1 MTLQYFIK
9 FDAIILSL
17 NNNTKPIVMK
27 KISLVLLAIISL
39 SSCVS
44 SKKYQELDDKYIK
57 LRSENVE
64 LKEQLDTLANKS
76 LKCQA
81 DLDNLKTQYAGM
93 KTRYETLDK
102 LYKVKEN
109 AYKKLQA
116 SYDALSQSSSQTL
129 AYEAEK
135 NRKLL
140 KELEKKQ
147 KELAKE
153 RAELDARSQK
163 INQLE
168 NLLHQKDE
176 KLQNLKASLTRALTG
191 FKNQGLKVEERN
203 GKIYISM
210 ENKLLFDSGSWHI
223 KQNGRNAI
231 KTIANILSVNPDVEI
246 MIEGHT
252 DNVPYH
258 GKGALVDNWD
268 LSVKRATSVVRQ
280 LMKNK
285 HIDPKRLIPAGRS
298 KYLPVADNS
307 TPEGR
312 AKNRR
317 IEVILT
323 PKLDEIMNLLNNN

>member
-1 MTLQYFIK
+1 
-9 FDAIILSL
+9 
-17 NNNTKPIVMK
+17 MK
-27 KISLVLLAIISL
+27 KIVLSLVVLFVL

-64 LKEQLDTLANKS
+64 LKDQLDTLANKS
-76 LKCQA
+76 LKCQSA
-81 DLDNLKTQYAGM
+81 LDRLTIRYNNLKS
-93 KTRYETLDK
+93 KYETLDK
-102 LYKVKEN
+102 LYTVKDN

-116 SYDALSQSSSQTL
+116 SYDALSKSSSQTL

-135 NRKLL
+135 SQRLL

-147 KELAKE
+147 QELAKE
-153 RAELDARSQK
+153 RAALDKQIKK
-163 INQLE
+163 IQSLE
-168 NLLHQKDE
+168 SLIAQKDA
-176 KLQNLKASLTRALTG
+176 KLNNLKGSLNRALNK
-191 FKNQGLKVEERN
+191 FKGQGLKVTQKN

-210 ENKLLFDSGSWHI
+210 ENKLLFDSGSWHV
-223 KQNGRNAI
+223 KQNGRDAI
-231 KTIANILSVNPDVEI
+231 KTISNILSINPDVEI

-258 GKGALVDNWD
+258 GKGAIQDNWD

-280 LMKNK
+280 LMNNKN
-285 HIDPKRLIPAGRS
+285 IDPKRLIPAGRS
-298 KYLPVADNS
+298 KYVPVADNS

-323 PKLDEIMNLLNNN
+323 PRLDEIMNLLNN

>member
-1 MTLQYFIK
+1 MK
-9 FDAIILSL
+9 KIILSL
-17 NNNTKPIVMK
+17 IVL
-27 KISLVLLAIISL
+27 SVL

-57 LRSENVE
+57 MRSENVE
-64 LKEQLDTLANKS
+64 LKDQLDSLSNKQMRCKS
-76 LKCQA
+76 ALDRLQIQY
-81 DLDNLKTQYAGM
+81 DNLQSKYA
-93 KTRYETLDK
+93 TLDK
-102 LYKVKEN
+102 LYQVKDN

-116 SYDALSQSSSQTL
+116 SYAALSQSSSQTL

-140 KELEKKQ
+140 DELNKKQ
-147 KELAKE
+147 KELASE
-153 RAELDARSQK
+153 RTALDQQIKK
-163 INQLE
+163 IKQLE
-168 NLLHQKDE
+168 SLIAQKDA
-176 KLQNLKASLTRALTG
+176 KLNNLKGSLNRALNK
-191 FKNQGLKVEERN
+191 FKGQGLKVTEKD

-210 ENKLLFDSGSWHI
+210 ENKLLFDSGSWHVN
-223 KQNGRNAI
+223 QNGRDAI
-231 KTIANILSVNPDVEI
+231 KTIANILSINPDVEI

-258 GKGALVDNWD
+258 GKGAIKDNWD

-285 HIDPKRLIPAGRS
+285 NIDPKRLVPAGRS
-298 KYLPVADNS
+298 KYLPVADNN

-323 PKLDEIMNLLNNN
+323 PRLDEIMNLLNN

>member
-1 MTLQYFIK
+1 MRKILLSFIV
-9 FDAIILSL
+9 LS
-17 NNNTKPIVMK
+17 T
-27 KISLVLLAIISL
+27 L

-44 SKKYQELDDKYIK
+44 SKKYKELDDKYIQ

-64 LKEQLDTLANKS
+64 LRDQLDTLSNKS
-76 LKCQA
+76 MRCEAALEQ
-81 DLDNLKTQYAGM
+81 LQM
-93 KTRYETLDK
+93 KYQSMKQQYETLDK
-102 LYKVKEN
+102 LYTVKEN

-135 NRKLL
+135 NKKLL
-140 KELEKKQ
+140 EELEKKQ

-153 RAELDARSQK
+153 KAALDERSKK
-163 INQLE
+163 IEHLE
-168 NLLHQKDE
+168 SLIAQKDA
-176 KLQNLKASLTRALTG
+176 KLNNLKGSLTRALNK
-191 FKNQGLKVEERN
+191 FQDQGLKVTQRN

-210 ENKLLFDSGSWHI
+210 ENKLLFDSGSWNV
-223 KQNGRNAI
+223 KQNGKKAI
-231 KTIANILSVNPDVEI
+231 QTIANILSVNPDVEI

-252 DNVPYH
+252 DNIPYKPH
-258 GKGALVDNWD
+258 GAILDNWD

-280 LMKNK
+280 LMKNPN
-285 HIDPKRLIPAGRS
+285 IDPKRLVPAGRS

-312 AKNRR
+312 ARNRR

-323 PKLDEIMNLLNNN
+323 PKLDEIMELLNN

>member
-1 MTLQYFIK
+1 
-9 FDAIILSL
+9 
-17 NNNTKPIVMK
+17 MK
-27 KISLVLLAIISL
+27 KFVILLTAVISLA
-39 SSCVS
+39 SCVS

-64 LKEQLDTLANKS
+64 LKQELDSLSLKS
-76 LKCQA
+76 LKCQS
-81 DLDNLKTQYAGM
+81 DLNNLEIKFESL
-93 KTRYETLDK
+93 KNKYETLDK
-102 LYKVKEN
+102 LHKVKES
-109 AYKKLQA
+109 AYNKLQA
-116 SYDALSQSSSQTL
+116 SYDALSKSSSQTL

-135 NRKLL
+135 NRQLL
-140 KELEKKQ
+140 KELEQRQ

-153 RAELDARSQK
+153 RAELDAKSKK

-168 NLLHQKDE
+168 SLIHQKDK
-176 KLQNLKASLTRALTG
+176 KLKNLKASLSRALTG
-191 FKNQGLKVEERN
+191 FTNQGLKVEERN

-210 ENKLLFDSGSWHI
+210 DNKLLFDSGSWNI
-223 KQNGRNAI
+223 NQNGSNAI
-231 KTIANILSVNPDVEI
+231 KSIANVLSINPDVEI

-252 DNVPYH
+252 DNIPYR
-258 GKGALVDNWD
+258 GKGVLKDNWD

-298 KYLPVADNS
+298 KYLPIADNS

-323 PKLDEIMNLLNNN
+323 PNLDNIMQLLNQEE

>member
-1 MTLQYFIK
+1 MK
-9 FDAIILSL
+9 KIILSL
-17 NNNTKPIVMK
+17 IVL
-27 KISLVLLAIISL
+27 SVL

-44 SKKYQELDDKYIK
+44 TKKYQELDDKYIK

-81 DLDNLKTQYAGM
+81 NLDRLTIQYNSLKSKYQ
-93 KTRYETLDK
+93 TLDK
-102 LYKVKEN
+102 LYTVKEN

-135 NRKLL
+135 SQKLL

-147 KELAKE
+147 QELAKE
-153 RAELDARSQK
+153 RAALDEQIKK
-163 INQLE
+163 IEHLE
-168 NLLHQKDE
+168 NLIAQKDA
-176 KLQNLKASLTRALTG
+176 KLNNLKGSLNRALNK
-191 FKNQGLKVEERN
+191 FKDQGLKVTQKN

-210 ENKLLFDSGSWHI
+210 ENKLLFDSGSWNV
-223 KQNGRNAI
+223 KKNGQDAI
-231 KTIANILSVNPDVEI
+231 KTIGNILSLNPDVEI

-258 GKGALVDNWD
+258 GNVIKDNWD

-298 KYLPVADNS
+298 KYVPVADNS
-307 TPEGR
+307 TPAGR

-323 PKLDEIMNLLNNN
+323 PRFDEIMNLLNN

>member
-1 MTLQYFIK
+1 
-9 FDAIILSL
+9 
-17 NNNTKPIVMK
+17 MK
-27 KISLVLLAIISL
+27 KNILIGLIIMNLV
-39 SSCVS
+39 SCVS

-64 LKEQLDTLANKS
+64 MKEELDS
-76 LKCQA
+76 LKNKFVKNEA
-81 DLDNLKTQYAGM
+81 DLDNLKL
-93 KTRYETLDK
+93 RYESMKNKYETMNK
-102 LYKVKEN
+102 LFTVKEN

-135 NRKLL
+135 NKKLL
-140 KELEKKQ
+140 KELEKREQ
-147 KELAKE
+147 ELTKEK
-153 RAELDARSQK
+153 AELDKRSQK
-163 INQLE
+163 IEHLE
-168 NLLHQKDE
+168 NLIAQKDA
-176 KLQNLKASLTRALTG
+176 KLQNLKSSLTRALTG
-191 FKNQGLKVEERN
+191 FANQGLKVEERN

-210 ENKLLFDSGSWHI
+210 ENKLLFDSGSWNI

-231 KTIANILSVNPDVEI
+231 EKISNILSVNPDVEI

-252 DNVPYH
+252 DNVPYR
-258 GKGALVDNWD
+258 GKTAIVDNWD

-285 HIDPKRLIPAGRS
+285 HIDPKRLIAAGRS
-298 KYLPVADNS
+298 KYMPVADNS
-307 TPEGR
+307 TVQGR

-323 PKLDEIMNLLNNN
+323 PKLDEIMNLLNNE

>member
-1 MTLQYFIK
+1 
-9 FDAIILSL
+9 
-17 NNNTKPIVMK
+17 MK
-27 KISLVLLAIISL
+27 KILITILILTAL

-64 LKEQLDTLANKS
+64 LKEKLDTLSNQH
-76 LKCQA
+76 LRCQA
-81 DLDNLKTQYAGM
+81 DLDNLKI
-93 KTRYETLDK
+93 KYETLKNKFETLNK
-102 LYKVKEN
+102 LYTVKED

-116 SYDALSQSSSQTL
+116 SYDALSKSSSQTL

-135 NRKLL
+135 NKKLL
-140 KELEKKQ
+140 EELEKKQ

-153 RAELDARSQK
+153 KAELDARSKK
-163 INQLE
+163 IDQLE
-168 NLLHQKDE
+168 SLLKQKDE
-176 KLQNLKASLTRALTG
+176 KLQNLKSSLTRALTG
-191 FKNQGLKVEERN
+191 FKNQGLKVEEKN

-210 ENKLLFDSGSWHI
+210 ENKLLFDSGSWNI
-223 KQNGRNAI
+223 KQNGKDAI
-231 KTIANILSVNPDVEI
+231 KTIANILSINPDVEI

-252 DNVPYH
+252 DNVPYR
-258 GKGALVDNWD
+258 GKGAIVDNWD

-323 PKLDEIMNLLNNN
+323 PKLDEIMNLLNN

>member
-1 MTLQYFIK
+1 
-9 FDAIILSL
+9 
-17 NNNTKPIVMK
+17 MK
-27 KISLVLLAIISL
+27 KILLTLVILSIL

-44 SKKYQELDDKYIK
+44 SKKYRELDDKYIK
-57 LRSENVE
+57 MRSENVE
-64 LKEQLDTLANKS
+64 LKEQLDTLSDNQ
-76 LKCQA
+76 LKCKSALERLQIQY
-81 DLDNLKTQYAGM
+81 DNLQNKYT
-93 KTRYETLDK
+93 TLDK
-102 LYKVKEN
+102 VYRAKEN
-109 AYKKLQA
+109 TYNKLKA
-116 SYDALSQSSSQTL
+116 SYEALSKSSSQTL
-129 AYEAEK
+129 AYEAKK
-135 NRKLL
+135 NQELL
-140 KELEKKQ
+140 EQLNKKQ

-153 RAELDARSQK
+153 RAALDEQIKK
-163 INQLE
+163 IKHLE
-168 NLLHQKDE
+168 NLIAQKDA
-176 KLQNLKASLTRALTG
+176 KLDNLKGSLTRALDK
-191 FKNQGLKVEERN
+191 FKNQGLKVTQKN

-223 KQNGRNAI
+223 KQNGRDAI
-231 KTIANILSVNPDVEI
+231 KTIANILSINPDVEI

-258 GKGALVDNWD
+258 GKGQIEDNWD

-298 KYLPVADNS
+298 KYLPVADNR

-323 PKLDEIMNLLNNN
+323 PRLDEIMNLLNND

>member
-1 MTLQYFIK
+1 
-9 FDAIILSL
+9 
-17 NNNTKPIVMK
+17 MK
-27 KISLVLLAIISL
+27 KIVLSLVVLSVL

-64 LKEQLDTLANKS
+64 LKDQLDTLANKS
-76 LKCQA
+76 LKCQSA
-81 DLDNLKTQYAGM
+81 LDRLTIRYNSLKS
-93 KTRYETLDK
+93 KYETLDK
-102 LYKVKEN
+102 LYTVKDN

-116 SYDALSQSSSQTL
+116 SYDALSKSSSQTL

-135 NRKLL
+135 SQRLL

-147 KELAKE
+147 QELAKE
-153 RAELDARSQK
+153 RAALDKQIKK
-163 INQLE
+163 IQSLE
-168 NLLHQKDE
+168 SLIAQKDA
-176 KLQNLKASLTRALTG
+176 KLNNLKGSLNRALNK
-191 FKNQGLKVEERN
+191 FKGQGLKVTQKN

-210 ENKLLFDSGSWHI
+210 ENKLLFDSGSWHV
-223 KQNGRNAI
+223 KQNGRDAI
-231 KTIANILSVNPDVEI
+231 KTISNILSINPDVEI

-258 GKGALVDNWD
+258 GKGAIQDNWD

-280 LMKNK
+280 LMNNKN
-285 HIDPKRLIPAGRS
+285 IDPKRLIPAGRS
-298 KYLPVADNS
+298 KYVPVADNS

-323 PKLDEIMNLLNNN
+323 PRLDEIMNLLNN

>member
-1 MTLQYFIK
+1 
-9 FDAIILSL
+9 
-17 NNNTKPIVMK
+17 MK
-27 KISLVLLAIISL
+27 KIIFGFLILSVL

-44 SKKYQELDDKYIK
+44 TKKYKDLDDKYIK

-64 LKEQLDTLANKS
+64 LKEELDKLSNKS
-76 LKCQA
+76 LKCLSA
-81 DLDNLKTQYAGM
+81 LDRLQVQYETLKN
-93 KTRYETLDK
+93 KYETLDK

-109 AYKKLQA
+109 AYQKLQA
-116 SYDALSQSSSQTL
+116 SYEALSQSSSQTL

-135 NRKLL
+135 SRKLL
-140 KELEKKQ
+140 DELEKKQ
-147 KELAKE
+147 KELAQE
-153 RAELDARSQK
+153 RAELDKRSKK
-163 INQLE
+163 IEQLE
-168 NLLHQKDE
+168 SLIAQKDA
-176 KLQNLKASLTRALTG
+176 KLNNLKASLSRALNK
-191 FKNQGLKVEERN
+191 FKGQGLKVTQKN

-210 ENKLLFDSGSWHI
+210 ENKLLFDSGSWHV
-223 KQNGRNAI
+223 KQNGKDAI
-231 KTIANILSVNPDVEI
+231 KTIANILSINPDVEI

-252 DNVPYH
+252 DNVPYRS
-258 GKGALVDNWD
+258 KGAIEDNWD

-285 HIDPKRLIPAGRS
+285 NIDPKRLVPAGRS

-323 PKLDEIMNLLNNN
+323 PQLDEIMNLLNN

>member
-1 MTLQYFIK
+1 
-9 FDAIILSL
+9 
-17 NNNTKPIVMK
+17 MK
-27 KISLVLLAIISL
+27 KILLSILIVTSL

-64 LKEQLDTLANKS
+64 LREELDTLSNKT
-76 LKCQA
+76 LKCESM
-81 DLDNLKTQYAGM
+81 LDRMKTQYESM
-93 KTRYETLDK
+93 KTQYETLNK
-102 LYKVKEN
+102 LYTVKDN

-135 NRKLL
+135 NKKLL
-140 KELEKKQ
+140 TELEKRQ
-147 KELAKE
+147 QELAKE
-153 RAELDARSQK
+153 RQELDQK
-163 INQLE
+163 IKRIEHLE
-168 NLLHQKDE
+168 SLIAQKDA
-176 KLQNLKASLTRALTG
+176 KLNNLKSSLTRALTKFQG
-191 FKNQGLKVEERN
+191 QGLKVTQKN

-210 ENKLLFDSGSWHI
+210 ENKLLFDSGSWNV
-223 KQNGRNAI
+223 KSNGKKAI
-231 KTIANILSVNPDVEI
+231 QTIANILSVNPDVEI

-252 DNVPYH
+252 DNIPYKPH
-258 GKGALVDNWD
+258 GAILDNWD

-285 HIDPKRLIPAGRS
+285 HIDPKRLVPAGRS

-307 TPEGR
+307 TPQGR

-323 PKLDEIMNLLNNN
+323 PKLDEIMELLNN

>member
-1 MTLQYFIK
+1 
-9 FDAIILSL
+9 
-17 NNNTKPIVMK
+17 MK
-27 KISLVLLAIISL
+27 KFVILLTAVISLA
-39 SSCVS
+39 SCVS

-64 LKEQLDTLANKS
+64 LKQELDSLSLKS
-76 LKCQA
+76 LKCQS
-81 DLDNLKTQYAGM
+81 DLNNLEIKFESL
-93 KTRYETLDK
+93 KNKYETLDK
-102 LYKVKEN
+102 LHKVKEN
-109 AYKKLQA
+109 AYNKLQA
-116 SYDALSQSSSQTL
+116 SYDALSKSSSQTL

-135 NRKLL
+135 NRQLL
-140 KELEKKQ
+140 KELEQRQ

-153 RAELDARSQK
+153 RAELDAKSKK

-168 NLLHQKDE
+168 SLIHQKDK
-176 KLQNLKASLTRALTG
+176 KLQNLKASLSRALTG
-191 FKNQGLKVEERN
+191 FTNQGLKVEERN

-210 ENKLLFDSGSWHI
+210 DNKLLFNSGSWNI
-223 KQNGRNAI
+223 NQNGSNAI
-231 KTIANILSVNPDVEI
+231 KSIANVLSINPDVEI

-252 DNVPYH
+252 DNIPYR
-258 GKGALVDNWD
+258 GKGVLKDNWD

-298 KYLPVADNS
+298 KYLPIADNS

-323 PKLDEIMNLLNNN
+323 PNLDNIMQLLSQEEE

>member
-1 MTLQYFIK
+1 
-9 FDAIILSL
+9 
-17 NNNTKPIVMK
+17 MK
-27 KISLVLLAIISL
+27 KLVLSVFLLTVL

-64 LKEQLDTLANKS
+64 LKEKLDTLDNNL
-76 LKCQA
+76 LKCTSS
-81 DLDNLKTQYAGM
+81 LERLKIQHQSLQNKYDV
-93 KTRYETLDK
+93 LDK
-102 LYKVKEN
+102 MYRVKEN
-109 AYKKLQA
+109 AYNKLQA
-116 SYDALSQSSSQTL
+116 SYDALSKSSNQTL

-135 NRKLL
+135 SRKLL
-140 KELEKKQ
+140 QELEKKQ

-153 RAELDARSQK
+153 RAELDQRSK
-163 INQLE
+163 RIEQLE
-168 NLLHQKDE
+168 SLIAQKDA
-176 KLQNLKASLTRALTG
+176 KLNNLKGSLTRALNK
-191 FKNQGLKVEERN
+191 FKDQGLKVTEKD

-210 ENKLLFDSGSWHI
+210 ENKLLFDSGSWRI
-223 KQNGRNAI
+223 KQNGQNAI
-231 KTIANILSVNPDVEI
+231 KTIGNILSVNPDVEI

-252 DNVPYH
+252 DNVPYR
-258 GKGALVDNWD
+258 GKGAIQDNWD

-285 HIDPKRLIPAGRS
+285 HIDPKRLVPAGRS

-323 PKLDEIMNLLNNN
+323 PRLDEIMNLLNN

>member
-1 MTLQYFIK
+1 
-9 FDAIILSL
+9 
-17 NNNTKPIVMK
+17 MK
-27 KISLVLLAIISL
+27 KIFLLLIITL
-39 SSCVS
+39 NLASCVS
-44 SKKYQELDDKYIK
+44 SKKYQELDNKYIK

-64 LKEQLDTLANKS
+64 LKEHLDSLSNQN

-81 DLDNLKTQYAGM
+81 ELENMKTKYAALKT
-93 KTRYETLDK
+93 KYETLNK
-102 LYKVKEN
+102 LYQVKEI

-135 NRKLL
+135 NKKLL
-140 KELEKKQ
+140 KELEAKQ

-168 NLLHQKDE
+168 ALLRQKDQ
-176 KLQNLKASLTRALTG
+176 KLQSLKSSLTRALTG

-223 KQNGRNAI
+223 KKNGRDAI
-231 KTIANILSVNPDVEI
+231 KTIANILSINPDVEI

-258 GKGALVDNWD
+258 GKGAIVDNWD

-323 PKLDEIMNLLNNN
+323 PKLDEIMNLLNTNN